1 MKVTREKRVKRTL
14 KYYKYNFGF
23 REPFQVLIDN
33 TFVAAAL
40 NVSAGQRDTPR
51 NSRLN
56 LLFHLPELVR
66 HKSAAEAVSASR
78 DQATDHTMRHHG
90 VREAGQEVV
99 RRCEPG
105 QDLPRPQMRTRGE
118 SHFRSTL
125 PQVHAEGKPLYR
137 LYAGH

>member
-56 LLFHLPELVR
+56 LLSELVR

-90 VREAGQEVV
+90 V
-99 RRCEPG
+99 
-105 QDLPRPQMRTRGE
+105 
-118 SHFRSTL
+118 
-125 PQVHAEGKPLYR
+125 
-137 LYAGH
+137 